1 LRTPH
6 ACRPCPS
13 WLVASLLALGLAAC
27 QGEHEKALHEF
38 ETASRPEL
46 RAGALARLAEM
57 SQEEDFHLFLKA
69 TRDPSAL
76 VRKSAVMGLGK
87 SGDAKAIDT
96 LGELLGDPDYDVETE
111 AAVGL
116 ARFNTDKARAYLL
129 SAYGRRD
136 GPARAAIAKALGAE
150 GLKEAIRHEAKILWD
165 RNQKALEAGGPAERV
180 GAAEEIGRSG
190 RGDAVER
197 LLPILGDDSV
207 LLAAGAARGLGA
219 ARDKRAVTALM
230 GVFKENLP
238 VLREAAADSLGLL
251 GDPSAVPVLE
261 KTALEGGS
269 GSTQAIN
276 AIGQLAFAPEGKA
289 SLCKLASE
297 GNLDVARF
305 AARLA
310 KLHGGCSTDPIVA
323 RLAKNSAEPFAAL
336 AALEGLG
343 GSAGVEK
350 VAALLDSPDRAVK
363 IAAAQTL
370 GAMEAPEAVGGKIV
384 KMLEAEAERLA
395 VAQAKW
401 VNEKLPSKLPE
412 RERRERE
419 REREHD
425 GDDATSRQLRER
437 SQKFNDMMAK
447 VDALNE
453 QRAQALGIKLV
464 DRETPA
470 EIDLVDDLAA
480 GDGDFLFALA
490 LAAGRLKVPA
500 ALPVLEKLT
509 KDAHATTRGAACEAL
524 GAVATGPALD
534 LVGRCIEDPDRGVL
548 RAAARGLRRAGPAG
562 GGLLVSAL
570 KRRSSERW
578 EFVQAIGE
586 LKAKE
591 AAPKVAEL
599 LGAGGAE
606 AVEAA
611 VALGKLGDPA
621 FAKVLAEQ
629 LKDHTHPARL
639 EIIAALAELGD
650 PSVSGVLVP
659 QLFNERP
666 EVRAI
671 TARALAKLDRKAAGP
686 MLEAL
691 RFDYYAEVRRAVEEA
706 LGASP
711 ANAQGAR

>member
-1 LRTPH
+1 MRTSH
-6 ACRPCPS
+6 ACSPS
-13 WLVASLLALGLAAC
+13 PFRLLLLGLLAMGLAAC
-27 QGEHEKALHEF
+27 QSEHEKALHEY
-38 ETASRPEL
+38 ETASRPEI
-46 RAGALARLAEM
+46 RAGALGRLAQM
-57 SQEEDFHLFLKA
+57 GQEEDFHLFLKA

-76 VRKSAVMGLGK
+76 VRKSAVMGLGR
-87 SGDAKAIDT
+87 SGDSKAIDT
-96 LGELLGDPDYDVETE
+96 LGELLADPDYDVETE

-136 GPARAAIAKALGAE
+136 GPARAAIAKALGPE
-150 GLKEAIRHEAKILWD
+150 GLKEAIRHEAKLLWE

-180 GAAEEIGRSG
+180 GAAEEMGRSG

-197 LLPILGDDSV
+197 LLPMLGDDSV

-219 ARDKRAVTALM
+219 ARDKRAVPALM

-238 VLREAAADSLGLL
+238 VLREAAADALGQL

-276 AIGQLAFAPEGKA
+276 AIGHLAAGPEGRA

-297 GNLDVARF
+297 GNLDVARL
-305 AARLA
+305 AARLS
-310 KLHGGCSTDPIVA
+310 KPHGGCPADPIVA
-323 RLAKNSAEPFAAL
+323 RLARNAAEPFAAL

-343 GSAGVEK
+343 GASGVEK
-350 VAALLDSPDRAVK
+350 VAALLDSPDRAVRV
-363 IAAAQTL
+363 AAARTL
-370 GAMEAPEAVGGKIV
+370 GAMDAPEAVGAKVV

-395 VAQAKW
+395 VAQTKW
-401 VNEKLPSKLPE
+401 VGEKLPARPAEHGSHKSHGLDGLSEHQLKE
-412 RERRERE
+412 RAQRF
-419 REREHD
+419 D
-425 GDDATSRQLRER
+425 
-437 SQKFNDMMAK
+437 DMMAK

-453 QRAQALGIKLV
+453 QRAQALGVKLV
-464 DRETPA
+464 DRETPV
-470 EIDLVDDLAA
+470 ELDLVDDLAA
-480 GDGDFLFALA
+480 GDGDLMFALA
-490 LAAGRLKVPA
+490 QSAGRLRTPT
-500 ALPVLEKLT
+500 ALPILEKLS
-509 KDAHATTRGAACEAL
+509 KAPRATTRAAACEAL

-534 LVGRCIEDPDRGVL
+534 LVGRCIEDPDRNVL

-562 GGLLVSAL
+562 GALLVAAL

-578 EFVQAIGE
+578 EFVQAVGE
-586 LKAKE
+586 LKVKQ
-591 AAPKVAEL
+591 AAPGVAEL
-599 LGAGGAE
+599 LTAGGAE

-611 VALGKLGDPA
+611 VALGRLGDVSY
-621 FAKVLAEQ
+621 AKVLSEQ
-629 LKDHTHPARL
+629 LEDHTHPARL

-650 PSVSGVLVP
+650 ASVAPVLVP

-666 EVRAI
+666 EVRARA
-671 TARALAKLDRKAAGP
+671 ARALGKLDRKAAGP

-706 LGASP
+706 LGAPPASP
-711 ANAQGAR
+711 QGAR